1 MDIQLRKLVSKTEFH
16 NYMQTVE
23 KRLMREMADLITKDN
38 LHNYM
43 STVEKNILKKM
54 DDGKQCEKIKK
65 GCLSKEKFKKM
76 LDKFEKELI
85 RKIPDASVGR
95 FETLL
100 KAHKKEEKVGVG
112 VADKATSSSSSLSN
126 FHTHVFSSP
135 KKCGRG
141 KRCPHGMKCQNKK
154 CVAK

>member
-1 MDIQLRKLVSKTEFH
+1 
-16 NYMQTVE
+16 
-23 KRLMREMADLITKDN
+23 MREMADLITKDN

-54 DDGKQCEKIKK
+54 DDGNQCEKIKK
-65 GCLSKEKFKKM
+65 GCLSKDKFKKM

-126 FHTHVFSSP
+126 FHTPVSSSP